1 MECSMSIKKFEPLK
15 FIERSPDEM
24 TELSQSFYDD
34 MKRRRTVREF
44 SDRSIPDEVIKNAV
58 LAAGTAPSGA
68 NMQPWHF
75 CVITNP
81 ETKRKIRMAAEKEE
95 KAFYHDRAPDKWLE
109 ALRPFDTD
117 ENKYFLETAPC
128 LIAVFLKRFTV
139 DQNGIAQK
147 NYYPAESVGIAT
159 GILLTAL
166 HISGLVTLTHTPNP
180 MKFLNDILG
189 RPDNERPFLIVV
201 TGYPDKNAKVPK
213 LNKYALDHI
222 ATFD

>member
-1 MECSMSIKKFEPLK
+1 MSIKKFEPLK

-24 TELSQSFYDD
+24 TVLSRSFYDD
-34 MKRRRTVREF
+34 MKRRRSVREF

-95 KAFYHDRAPDKWLE
+95 KAFYQDLAPDKWLE

-139 DQNGIAQK
+139 NQNGIAQK
-147 NYYPAESVGIAT
+147 NYYPTESVGIAT

-213 LNKYALDHI
+213 LNKYVLDHI